1 MQLSCQVETD
11 APRKTASLSL
21 SPNLRMEQHHLLEV
35 CWGLVGFN
43 GAVLLQWIASA
54 EWNHAV
60 KWLEQSL
67 HSRCNLVSVVLLHM
81 LFNMW
86 TDFWRKQWFPV
97 EGKKTGL
104 LISAACPHQVQLI
117 AGQSGQ
123 RSPRPSAT
131 KSCVFCWE
139 PPWQVVQSVDVC
151 FPLVGLLIEWQP
163 H

>member
-97 EGKKTGL
+97 EGKKPVCWSLRHVHTRSNL
-104 LISAACPHQVQLI
+104 SRVKAANGPQGPARLK
-117 AGQSGQ
+117 A
-123 RSPRPSAT
+123 
-131 KSCVFCWE
+131 VFFVE
-139 PPWQVVQSVDVC
+139 NRHGKLSKA
-151 FPLVGLLIEWQP
+151 
-163 H
+163 